1 MVRRKWKRTSVTVRE
16 KRSNFLKCLRDLRD
30 QIFGKFKS
38 LEALLI
44 IYPIYQEKTPN
55 YKSLALV
62 MPEAK
67 QTLFIMSL
75 TALYILSL
83 VVDPQGIS
91 PWTHPVLAQRNSCVR
106 VPRRNH
112 CFWVTACKLYSLLQ
126 KGCLLVFQFSGRDSV
141 SPVVWP
147 LLVCLFCYH
156 LYGDHQ
162 IQVHLTY
169 GDNSQERKQHM
180 ADNSYP
186 SRSVIKP
193 FLAIER
199 EEQKKTAG
207 LNLK

>member
-1 MVRRKWKRTSVTVRE
+1 MTVRE

-91 PWTHPVLAQRNSCVR
+91 P
-106 VPRRNH
+106 
-112 CFWVTACKLYSLLQ
+112 
-126 KGCLLVFQFSGRDSV
+126 
-141 SPVVWP
+141 
-147 LLVCLFCYH
+147 
-156 LYGDHQ
+156 
-162 IQVHLTY
+162 
-169 GDNSQERKQHM
+169 
-180 ADNSYP
+180 
-186 SRSVIKP
+186 
-193 FLAIER
+193 
-199 EEQKKTAG
+199 
-207 LNLK
+207 